1 MRFSPRYLLG
11 LLSATALIGAVMVPL
26 PAFAGI
32 TGPTLTIAKDCAG
45 LPGTATLH
53 LVVTRPG
60 LESPETVGSFDV
72 RVECGK
78 SQIVFGIPGEGLM
91 LFQSGETITI
101 TEATGPSLAILAAA
115 QVSVTLGTDA
125 KSVSVVDPAAV
136 SIKKTCAAG
145 VTGTATF
152 KVSNSSEQAS
162 INVQVPCGTT
172 VAVPLPNTW
181 DTDEDLVIHESTPPT
196 NGVAAADVTVTIPD
210 SSGTPQLATFA
221 NALVATPVPSTTPAP
236 TPAVLPAT
244 GYSQVP
250 PSQAPFVLAATATGA
265 LLVLFGFGLW
275 RRRRA

>member
-1 MRFSPRYLLG
+1 MRFSPRHLLS
-11 LLSATALIGAVMVPL
+11 LLSATAVIGAVMVPL

-45 LPGTATLH
+45 LSGTASLH

-60 LESPETVGSFDV
+60 IEGGTDTVGSFDV
-72 RVECGK
+72 SVECGK
-78 SQIVFGIPGEGLM
+78 SRTVFGIPGEGLT
-91 LFQSGETITI
+91 LFESGETITV

-136 SIKKTCAAG
+136 SIKKTCAEG

-152 KVSNSSEQAS
+152 KVSNTSEQAS

-181 DTDEDLVIHESTPPT
+181 DTDEELVIHESTPPT
-196 NGVAAADVTVTIPD
+196 NGVAADDVTPTHPH
-210 SSGTPQLATFA
+210 SSG
-221 NALVATPVPSTTPAP
+221 
-236 TPAVLPAT
+236 
-244 GYSQVP
+244 
-250 PSQAPFVLAATATGA
+250 
-265 LLVLFGFGLW
+265 
-275 RRRRA
+275 

>member
-1 MRFSPRYLLG
+1 MRFSPRHLLS
-11 LLSATALIGAVMVPL
+11 LLSATAVIGAVMVPL

-45 LPGTATLH
+45 LSGTASLH

-60 LESPETVGSFDV
+60 LESPKTVGSFDV
-72 RVECGK
+72 TVECGK
-78 SQIVFGIPGEGLM
+78 SRTVLGIPGEGLT

-136 SIKKTCAAG
+136 SIKKTCAEG

-152 KVSNSSEQAS
+152 KVSNTSEQAS

-181 DTDEDLVIHESTPPT
+181 DTDEELVIHESTPPT
-196 NGVAAADVTVTIPD
+196 NGVAAGDVTVTIPD
-210 SSGTPQLATFA
+210 SSG
-221 NALVATPVPSTTPAP
+221 
-236 TPAVLPAT
+236 
-244 GYSQVP
+244 
-250 PSQAPFVLAATATGA
+250 
-265 LLVLFGFGLW
+265 
-275 RRRRA
+275 